1 MSKQLLFIIL
11 IGFIFF
17 SSCGFRHYGND
28 RLHEGDLLFQDL
40 RCGEL
45 CDAITAVTKGVDGR
59 SFSHCAMIVKDGDSL
74 KVIEAIG
81 KDVHFTSLRTFF
93 ARSGDTDR
101 IEHITVERLKP
112 RFQKLIPAAVEY
124 VKSQLDVPYDDE
136 FRIHNGKL
144 YCSELLYEAFRSA
157 NHNTDF
163 FNLEPMTFKSSDC
176 HAFFPAWVK
185 YYQRLNKPI
194 PEGEPGLNPGSISR
208 SLKLYVIH
216 LNAIQ

>member
-1 MSKQLLFIIL
+1 MSKQLLVIVL

-17 SSCGFRHYGND
+17 CSCGFHHYEND
-28 RLHEGDLLFQDL
+28 RLREGDLLFQDL

-45 CDAITAVTKGVDGR
+45 CDAITAVTKGINGK

-74 KVIEAIG
+74 KVVEAIG

-93 ARSGDTDR
+93 ARSGDTGR
-101 IEHITVERLKP
+101 IEHITAERLKP
-112 RFQKLIPAAVEY
+112 RFQELIPEAVEY
-124 VKSQLDVPYDDE
+124 VKRQLGVPYDDE

-157 NHNTDF
+157 NHNTDV
-163 FNLEPMTFKSSDC
+163 FNLEPMTFKRPDSQT
-176 HAFFPAWVK
+176 FFPAWIE
-185 YYQRLNKPI
+185 YYQELNKPI

-208 SLKLYVIH
+208 SPKLYVIH